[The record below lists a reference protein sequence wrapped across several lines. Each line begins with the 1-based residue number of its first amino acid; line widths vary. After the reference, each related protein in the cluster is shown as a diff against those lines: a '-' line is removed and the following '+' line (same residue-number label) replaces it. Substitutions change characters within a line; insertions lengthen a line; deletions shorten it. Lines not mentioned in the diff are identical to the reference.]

1 MSNAL
6 TEVVDYIVE
15 KLQKTNI
22 NNPKANAGCVHI
34 LDHYEADEISRLV
47 DMSFQIIQMQFTKA
61 TTETPAGETR
71 LTTVSSAIG
80 NRICQPNEND
90 GIFTKWDREVR
101 LGDLFIEAY
110 FNTGYVDLY
119 YPQMRDS
126 FHIVSATSKWTDL
139 WEIDTE
145 TIINNLK
152 GTVTDKPPLITDM
165 MQMHRHEEEPVI
177 KGRTKDD
184 PLDTEAIFVKAIN
197 KLQRTGWK
205 VNTTILDAML
215 KDYKNFISF
224 EEIEDNKPKE
234 LKRRSKLI
242 EWAFITKKA
251 EHLRD
256 QTFYQFMEADYRGR
270 LYYSEP
276 FLNFQGSDI
285 ARGILQFARP
295 KPMDQHGLFW
305 LAVHTACSYNQS
317 YNIDEIPDWCEA
329 DYATYLKSEGLEL
342 SLIHI

>member
-6 TEVVDYIVE
+6 TEIVDYIDN
-15 KLQKTNI
+15 KI
-22 NNPKANAGCVHI
+22 NKAGKGRPSDGVSYLKDNFEVH
-34 LDHYEADEISRLV
+34 EITRLV
-47 DMSFQIIQMQFTKA
+47 DISFQIIQMHFTKA
-61 TTETPAGETR
+61 TSETPAGECR

-80 NRICQPNEND
+80 NRICTHDENDGIFTRWEKEIRVGDLLIEAYFNTGFVDLYYPKMRDGFHIVSATSKWTDLWEIGTETIVNNLKGTVMYKPEPITGIIQMHFTKSTSETPAGECRLTTVSSAIGNRICTHDEND

-119 YPQMRDS
+119 YPQMRDG

-145 TIINNLK
+145 TIVNNLK
-152 GTVTDKPPLITDM
+152 GTVMYKPEPITGM
-165 MQMHRHEEEPVI
+165 MQMHRYEEEPVI

-184 PLDTEAIFVKAIN
+184 LLDTDAVYVKAIN

-205 VNTTILDAML
+205 INTTILDAML

-224 EEIEDNKPKE
+224 DKIED
-234 LKRRSKLI
+234 
-242 EWAFITKKA
+242 
-251 EHLRD
+251 
-256 QTFYQFMEADYRGR
+256 
-270 LYYSEP
+270 
-276 FLNFQGSDI
+276 
-285 ARGILQFARP
+285 
-295 KPMDQHGLFW
+295 
-305 LAVHTACSYNQS
+305 
-317 YNIDEIPDWCEA
+317 
-329 DYATYLKSEGLEL
+329 L